1 MKNELKFT
9 GIITDILD
17 VMIVGQAKEKKVE
30 FIVKEQ
36 VDKNPQ
42 SVKFYIYGNEKVDNF
57 VKYNKPN
64 ASVEVSFNFR
74 TNYVVATDNHFTS
87 MEAWMV
93 KKAETVEPF

>member
-9 GIITDILD
+9 GIITNILE
-17 VMIVGQAKEKKVE
+17 VIQVGNTKKVE

-74 TNYVVATDNHFTS
+74 TTEWNEKHFTS
-87 MEAWMV
+87 IEAWKV
-93 KKAETVEPF
+93 FKAETVEPF

>member
-1 MKNELKFT
+1 MKNEMKFT
-9 GIITDILD
+9 GVITDILD

-64 ASVEVSFNFR
+64 ASVDVSFSFR
-74 TNYVVATDNHFTS
+74 TTEWNDKHFTS
-87 MEAWMV
+87 IEAWKV
-93 KKAETVEPF
+93 FKAETAEPF